1 MTKKPSDLPATGAL
15 APMTQDRLLDLTLAA
30 NLIVDPKSGANPYE
44 MRNRLLTRKE
54 KARVRYLN
62 GMTLPTSAE
71 VLSANAEDR
80 GYNHRRTLSRNI
92 VHGTKQPRQVD
103 VCAHHIVAWRDSAA
117 DLSRIRLFGCGIGI
131 NDADNGVFLPR
142 FANKLPDYPNA
153 PRHDPHHHPEYHFAV
168 YDKLRDVEPGDTHQ
182 CRATLKS
189 LRADILSGLLP
200 L

>member
-1 MTKKPSDLPATGAL
+1 MTKKPSDLPATGTL

-71 VLSANAEDR
+71 VLRANAEDR
-80 GYNHRRTLSRNI
+80 SYNHRRTLSRNI
-92 VHGTKQPRQVD
+92 VRGTTQPRPAN
-103 VCAHHIVAWRDSAA
+103 VCAHHIVALHASAA
-117 DLSRIRLFGCGIGI
+117 EPSRDLLVDCGIGI
-131 NDADNGVFLPR
+131 NDVDNGVFLPR
-142 FANKLPDYPNA
+142 FDNKLPGYPNA
-153 PRHDPHHHPEYHFAV
+153 PRHDPHHHREYHLAV
-168 YDKLRDVEPGDTHQ
+168 YDKLQDGEPRDART

-189 LRADILSGLLP
+189 LKADILSGLLP

>member
-1 MTKKPSDLPATGAL
+1 MTAKPNDLDTTGAL
-15 APMTQDRLLDLTLAA
+15 ASMTQDRLLDLTLAA
-30 NLIVDPKSGANPYE
+30 SRIVDQNSGANPYGV
-44 MRNRLLTRKE
+44 RNRLLTRKE

-117 DLSRIRLFGCGIGI
+117 DLSRTRLFGCGIGI

-142 FANKLPDYPNA
+142 FANKLRDFYQKHSFYDVGLTIDAVVAAVREGQYPES
-153 PRHDPHHHPEYHFAV
+153 RIDSSV
-168 YDKLRDVEPGDTHQ
+168 RT
-182 CRATLKS
+182 
-189 LRADILSGLLP
+189 I
-200 L
+200 